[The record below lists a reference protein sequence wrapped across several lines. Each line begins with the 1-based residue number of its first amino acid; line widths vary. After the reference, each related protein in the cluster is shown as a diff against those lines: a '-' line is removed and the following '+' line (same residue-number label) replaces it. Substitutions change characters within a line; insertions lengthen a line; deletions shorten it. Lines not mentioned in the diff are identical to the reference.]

1 MLLNSTEMKDGRTKE
16 YIEIYLSEEDKDSI
30 RKKHRPNKHPAQLV
44 YEGEFFLLHA
54 IAKKVQAFIE
64 NGHYTSFLAY
74 GVDRILDHKVRHF
87 TKTHWPNRDELEE
100 SVGDLLYEEWQ
111 EYGEVEDKLLDAVYV
126 WFQLTPFQSMELS
139 EPIRNELHKA
149 IDWLWLCPAVDD
161 QALALQ
167 AHEAGK
173 KEAERVLY
181 GWLENF
187 SLVRPGCG
195 YENIIKTR
203 DF

>member
-1 MLLNSTEMKDGRTKE
+1 MMLLNSNEMKDTTAIE
-16 YIEIYLSEEDKDSI
+16 YIDIYLSEEDKDSV
-30 RKKHRPNKHPAQLV
+30 RKKHFSKQTTQLLD
-44 YEGEFFLLHA
+44 GEVFLFHA

-74 GVDRILDHKVRHF
+74 GVDRILNHKIRHF
-87 TKTHWPNRDELEE
+87 MNTNWSSRDELEE
-100 SVGDLLYEEWQ
+100 SVGDLLYDEWQ
-111 EYGEVEDKLLDAVYV
+111 EYGEVESNVLDTVYV
-126 WFQLTPFQSMELS
+126 WFQLTPFQAMELS

-149 IDWLWLCPAVDD
+149 VDWLWLCPAMED
-161 QALALQ
+161 QALSFQ
-167 AHEAGK
+167 SYEAGK

-187 SLVRPGCG
+187 SLIRPGCG